1 MRATLRNYR
10 QSPRKVR
17 LLVDLIRGKAAPE
30 AVTLLAFTP
39 KRASLQVKKLLESA
53 IANAAHVSNI
63 AADELYVSK
72 ATVDQGVT
80 IGRWMPRARGSS
92 SPIRK
97 RCSHIVIELARKG
110 EKKGAAKVK
119 AAAAPEAEKPAKVAP
134 KATKKASP
142 AGKGGAAKKKA
153 E

>member
-17 LLVDLIRGKAAPE
+17 LLVDLIRGKRAPE

-63 AADELYVSK
+63 PADELFVSK

-80 IGRWMPRARGSS
+80 MSRWIPKARGSTA
-92 SPIRK
+92 PIRK
-97 RCSHIVIELARKG
+97 RCSHITIELSRKG
-110 EKKGAAKVK
+110 GDMVAKSEAVTEEKGEAKAAPKKK
-119 AAAAPEAEKPAKVAP
+119 AAAKKPV
-134 KATKKASP
+134 
-142 AGKGGAAKKKA
+142 AKKKA
-153 E
+153 A

>member
-17 LLVDLIRGKAAPE
+17 LLVDLIRGKRAPE
-30 AVTLLAFTP
+30 AVTLLEFTP
-39 KRASLQVKKLLESA
+39 KRASLQIKKLLESA

-63 AADELYVSK
+63 SADELYVSK

-80 IGRWMPRARGSS
+80 LSRWMPRARGSS

-97 RCSHIVIELARKG
+97 RCSHITIELARKG
-110 EKKGAAKVK
+110 GAKVAEAPKAEAKAAKAEPKKKV
-119 AAAAPEAEKPAKVAP
+119 AAKKPAKKTA
-134 KATKKASP
+134 
-142 AGKGGAAKKKA
+142 
-153 E
+153 

>member
-1 MRATLRNYR
+1 MRATLRSYR

-17 LLVDLIRGKAAPE
+17 LLVDLIRGKAAPD

-53 IANAAHVSNI
+53 IANAAHTSNI
-63 AADELYVSK
+63 PAEDLVVSK

-80 IGRWMPRARGSS
+80 LSRWMPRARGSS

-97 RCSHIVIELARKG
+97 RCCHISIELARKG
-110 EKKGAAKVK
+110 EKKGGK
-119 AAAAPEAEKPAKVAP
+119 AAAKAPAAAVAEVAKKPAAKRAAKKPAK
-134 KATKKASP
+134 KT
-142 AGKGGAAKKKA
+142 

>member
-17 LLVDLIRGKAAPE
+17 LLVDLIRGKQASE

-53 IANAAHVSNI
+53 IANAAH
-63 AADELYVSK
+63 AANVPAEELYVSK
-72 ATVDQGVT
+72 AVVDQGVT
-80 IGRWMPRARGSS
+80 LSRWMPRARGSS

-97 RCSHIVIELARKG
+97 RCSHITIELSRKG
-110 EKKGAAKVK
+110 EK
-119 AAAAPEAEKPAKVAP
+119 AAAPKAEAKAAPKARAAKPAK
-134 KATKKASP
+134 KA
-142 AGKGGAAKKKA
+142 AAKKKA

>member
-17 LLVDLIRGKAAPE
+17 LLVDLIRGKQAPE
-30 AVTLLAFTP
+30 AVTLLEFTP

-63 AADELYVSK
+63 PADELYVSK

-80 IGRWMPRARGSS
+80 LSRWMPRARGSS

-97 RCSHIVIELARKG
+97 RCSHITIELSRKG
-110 EKKGAAKVK
+110 GAKVAEAPKAEAVAAKAAKVAK
-119 AAAAPEAEKPAKVAP
+119 KP
-134 KATKKASP
+134 
-142 AGKGGAAKKKA
+142 AAKKAAKKTA
-153 E
+153 

>member
-17 LLVDLIRGKAAPE
+17 LLVDLIRGKRAPE

-53 IANAAHVSNI
+53 IANAAHVSKI
-63 AADELYVSK
+63 DAEDLYVSK

-80 IGRWMPRARGSS
+80 MTRFMPRARGSS

-97 RCSHIVIELARKG
+97 KCCHITIELAKKG
-110 EKKGAAKVK
+110 EKGGAKATEAKAEAKEAKPKKVAAKK
-119 AAAAPEAEKPAKVAP
+119 
-134 KATKKASP
+134 SP
-142 AGKGGAAKKKA
+142 AKKKA
-153 E
+153 A

>member
-1 MRATLRNYR
+1 MRASLRNYR

-17 LLVDLIRGKAAPE
+17 LLVDLIRGKQAPE

-63 AADELYVSK
+63 PADELYVSK

-80 IGRWMPRARGSS
+80 LGRWMPRARGSS

-97 RCSHIVIELARKG
+97 RCSHITIELARKG
-110 EKKGAAKVK
+110 EKKAEGKGRAK
-119 AAAAPEAEKPAKVAP
+119 AAAAPEAKAETAAP
-134 KATKKASP
+134 KARAKKP
-142 AGKGGAAKKKA
+142 AAKKKA

>member
-17 LLVDLIRGKAAPE
+17 LLVDLIRGKKAPE
-30 AVTLLAFTP
+30 AVTLLEFTP

-63 AADELYVSK
+63 PAEELYVSK

-80 IGRWMPRARGSS
+80 MSRWMPRARGSS

-97 RCSHIVIELARKG
+97 RCSHITIELSRKG
-110 EKKGAAKVK
+110 G
-119 AAAAPEAEKPAKVAP
+119 AKVAEAP
-134 KATKKASP
+134 KAEAKEEKKATKAAPKRVAKKP
-142 AGKGGAAKKKA
+142 AAKKS

>member
-17 LLVDLIRGKAAPE
+17 LLVDLIRGKRAPE

-53 IANAAHVSNI
+53 IANAAHVEKIS
-63 AADELYVSK
+63 ADELFVSK

-80 IGRWMPRARGSS
+80 LSRWMPRARGSS

-97 RCSHIVIELARKG
+97 RCSHITIELSRKG
-110 EKKGAAKVK
+110 G
-119 AAAAPEAEKPAKVAP
+119 AKVAE
-134 KATKKASP
+134 KASEEAAP
-142 AGKGGAAKKKA
+142 KKKVAAKKKPAAKAKKA

>member
-17 LLVDLIRGKAAPE
+17 LLVDLIRGKRAPE
-30 AVTLLAFTP
+30 AITLLAFTP

-63 AADELYVSK
+63 PAEELYVAK

-80 IGRWMPRARGSS
+80 MTRFMPRARGSS

-97 RCSHIVIELARKG
+97 RCSHVTIELARKG
-110 EKKGAAKVK
+110 EKLGAGKGEAKAEKAEAKEAKPKK
-119 AAAAPEAEKPAKVAP
+119 AAAKKAAP
-134 KATKKASP
+134 KKKT
-142 AGKGGAAKKKA
+142 

>member
-17 LLVDLIRGKAAPE
+17 LLVDLIRGKKAPE
-30 AVTLLAFTP
+30 AVTLLEFTP

-63 AADELYVSK
+63 PAEELYVSK

-80 IGRWMPRARGSS
+80 MSRWMPRARGSS

-97 RCSHIVIELARKG
+97 RCSHITIELSRKG
-110 EKKGAAKVK
+110 G
-119 AAAAPEAEKPAKVAP
+119 AKVAEAP
-134 KATKKASP
+134 KAEAKEEKKATKAAPKR
-142 AGKGGAAKKKA
+142 AAKKPAAKKS

>member
-17 LLVDLIRGKAAPE
+17 LLVDLIRGKRAPE

-63 AADELYVSK
+63 PAEELYVSK

-80 IGRWMPRARGSS
+80 ISRWMPRARGSS

-97 RCSHIVIELARKG
+97 RCSHITIELSRKG
-110 EKKGAAKVK
+110 GKPVAKAEVTAEEKGEAKAAPKKK
-119 AAAAPEAEKPAKVAP
+119 AAA
-134 KATKKASP
+134 KKAP
-142 AGKGGAAKKKA
+142 AKKKA

>member
-17 LLVDLIRGKAAPE
+17 LLVDLIRGKAAPD

-53 IANAAHVSNI
+53 IANAAHTSNI
-63 AADELYVSK
+63 PAEDLVVSK

-80 IGRWMPRARGSS
+80 LSRWMPRARGSS

-97 RCSHIVIELARKG
+97 RCCHISIELARKG
-110 EKKGAAKVK
+110 EKKGGK
-119 AAAAPEAEKPAKVAP
+119 AAAKAPAAAVAEVAKKPAAKRAAKKPAK
-134 KATKKASP
+134 KT
-142 AGKGGAAKKKA
+142 

>member
-17 LLVDLIRGKAAPE
+17 LLVDLIRGKQAPE
-30 AVTLLAFTP
+30 AVTLLEFTP

-63 AADELYVSK
+63 PADELYVSK

-80 IGRWMPRARGSS
+80 LSRWMPRARGSS

-97 RCSHIVIELARKG
+97 RCSHITIELSRKG
-110 EKKGAAKVK
+110 GAKVVEAPKAEAVAAKAAKVAK
-119 AAAAPEAEKPAKVAP
+119 KP
-134 KATKKASP
+134 
-142 AGKGGAAKKKA
+142 AAKKAAKKTA
-153 E
+153 

>member
-17 LLVDLIRGKAAPE
+17 LLVDLIRGKRAPE
-30 AVTLLAFTP
+30 AVTLLEFTP
-39 KRASLQVKKLLESA
+39 KRASLQIKKLLELA

-63 AADELYVSK
+63 SADELYVSK

-80 IGRWMPRARGSS
+80 LSRWMPRARGSS

-97 RCSHIVIELARKG
+97 RCSHITIELARKG
-110 EKKGAAKVK
+110 G
-119 AAAAPEAEKPAKVAP
+119 AKVAEAP
-134 KATKKASP
+134 KADAKAPKAEPKK
-142 AGKGGAAKKKA
+142 KVAAKKSAKKTA
-153 E
+153 

>member
-1 MRATLRNYR
+1 MRASLRNYR

-30 AVTLLAFTP
+30 AVTILAFTP

-63 AADELYVSK
+63 PAEELYVSK

-80 IGRWMPRARGSS
+80 LSRWMPRARGSS

-97 RCSHIVIELARKG
+97 RCSHITIELARKG
-110 EKKGAAKVK
+110 EKKGG
-119 AAAAPEAEKPAKVAP
+119 AKVAKPEAKAEAKAEKEAAP
-134 KATKKASP
+134 KARAAKAKKP
-142 AGKGGAAKKKA
+142 AAKKKA